1 MPIKHGALRQI
12 HKTQKRT
19 LRNKDLKSELKT
31 LKKRFLQ
38 LLALR
43 KREDALKL
51 LPTVMRKFD
60 QAATKRV
67 LHHNTASR
75 TKSRL
80 MRQLAKVQA
89 N

>member
-12 HKTQKRT
+12 SKSHKRAV
-19 LRNKDLKSELKT
+19 RNKDLKSELKT
-31 LKKRFLQ
+31 LKKQFLQ
-38 LLALR
+38 LLTLR
-43 KREDALKL
+43 KREEAVKL

-75 TKSRL
+75 IKSRL
-80 MRQLAKVQA
+80 MHQLAKAQA